1 MRDFHIDLIW
11 TKIQIA
17 ITALG
22 GWLGYFLGGLDGL
35 LIALLVFVALDYVTG
50 VMCAISDHRLSSSV
64 GFRGICRKVLI
75 LMLVGIGHILD
86 VHVVGTGTALRTA
99 VICFYLSNEGVSLLE
114 NAFHLGLPVPD
125 RLKAVLEQ
133 IHGRSEKEGE

>member
-11 TKIQIA
+11 TKMLIA
-17 ITALG
+17 ITAVG

-64 GFRGICRKVLI
+64 GFRGICRKMVI

-86 VHVVGTGTALRTA
+86 VHVVGTGSALRTA
-99 VICFYLSNEGVSLLE
+99 VICFYLSNEGISLLE
-114 NAFHLGLPVPD
+114 NASHLGLPVPD
-125 RLKAVLEQ
+125 RLKTILEQ
-133 IHGRSEKEGE
+133 IHGRSEKEDK